1 MFTKFTVVITSF
13 DVCNKPNHY
22 AIYLI
27 QSYIQSSNLNKNTRK
42 KEQRTENLMAETK
55 SLQYI

>member
-42 KEQRTENLMAETK
+42 RVQRTETFNGETK
-55 SLQYI
+55 SLY